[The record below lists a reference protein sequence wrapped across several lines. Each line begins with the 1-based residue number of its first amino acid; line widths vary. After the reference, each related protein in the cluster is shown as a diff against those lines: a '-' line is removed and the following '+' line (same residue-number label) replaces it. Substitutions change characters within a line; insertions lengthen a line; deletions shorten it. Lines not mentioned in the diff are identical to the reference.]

1 MWAAIVFILYAIPGR
16 HLQVK
21 SPLFFEGFD
30 KLVHF
35 GMFAVLAV
43 LAQLSAHKLGWF
55 RILACI
61 AYGALLEGM
70 QSTWF
75 SERTSDWFDFMA
87 NNIGIAF
94 GSLAALWL
102 LARQRKLAK

>member
-1 MWAAIVFILYAIPGR
+1 MWAAIVFILYAIPGK

-35 GMFAVLAV
+35 GMFAALAV
-43 LAQLSAHKLGWF
+43 LSQLSAHRLGWF
-55 RILACI
+55 RIISCI
-61 AYGALLEGM
+61 IYSALLEGM

-75 SERTSDWFDFMA
+75 SERTSDWFDFTA
-87 NNIGIAF
+87 NNAGILF
-94 GSLAALWL
+94 GSLAAWWL
-102 LARQRKLAK
+102 LAHQRKLPK